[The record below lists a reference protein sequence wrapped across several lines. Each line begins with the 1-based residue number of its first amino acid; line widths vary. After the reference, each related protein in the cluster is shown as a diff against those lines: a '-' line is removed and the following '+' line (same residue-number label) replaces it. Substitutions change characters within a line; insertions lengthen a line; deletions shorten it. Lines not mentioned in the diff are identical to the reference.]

1 MYTHNL
7 SSCGILAYSF
17 LDFDY
22 VPIKTSIA
30 VAEGYPKLDFK
41 PFVLRKFFLAA
52 TLLFFS
58 ACLGGIITLILI
70 AHNKTHYLRV
80 HTLSTS
86 LAFRYVPVAIGT
98 LTIIWWRSIMTAL
111 ARTTQ
116 YISMAGQNN
125 HEKAHHRLQRT
136 LLNEYATTAFNP
148 ANVMGVARNGHW
160 LLFICLVLQVMMMIL
175 LVPLKASFVLVT
187 AGGHGWTVA
196 VLCEVGYAL
205 IAIYV
210 CLLLATTYILAR
222 LWDRETGLKWDP
234 VTIADQVALVQGSN
248 IFPMLEGLEFATPRE
263 CSSIL
268 ATRSSHFGTLRL
280 GYWMHRCNGTIW
292 YGLACTQRLPDTS
305 NYNDTPILL
314 GTYSYNSQTAPQLRM
329 SNHLSIP
336 ITKVVRISALTH
348 TE

>member
-1 MYTHNL
+1 
-7 SSCGILAYSF
+7 
-17 LDFDY
+17 
-22 VPIKTSIA
+22 
-30 VAEGYPKLDFK
+30 
-41 PFVLRKFFLAA
+41 
-52 TLLFFS
+52 
-58 ACLGGIITLILI
+58 
-70 AHNKTHYLRV
+70 
-80 HTLSTS
+80 
-86 LAFRYVPVAIGT
+86 
-98 LTIIWWRSIMTAL
+98 MTAL

-116 YISMAGQNN
+116 YISMAGQSN
-125 HEKAHHRLQRT
+125 HEKAHQRVQRT

-160 LLFICLVLQVMMMIL
+160 LLFICLVLQVMIVIL
-175 LVPLKASFVLVT
+175 LVPLKASFGLIT
-187 AGGHGWTVA
+187 TGGDGWTVA
-196 VLCEVGYAL
+196 VLYDVGYAL

-234 VTIADQVALVQGSN
+234 VTIADQVALAQGSN
-248 IFPMLEGLEFATPRE
+248 IFPTLEGLEFAISRE

-280 GYWMHRCNGTIW
+280 VYWMHRFNGTIW
-292 YGLACTQRLPDTS
+292 YDLAYTQQLPDTC

-314 GTYSYNSQTAPQLRM
+314 GTYSLNSQTAPQLPM

-336 ITKVVRISALTH
+336 FTKVVRISALTH